1 MRYVRCTYTQSNSG
15 SKITKKIPYMQ
26 ENSQIFDKKIRFLI
40 ITRIF
45 DYFSV
50 TGLQGLGFDVCRRF
64 SGAAL
69 RVNAT

>member
-1 MRYVRCTYTQSNSG
+1 
-15 SKITKKIPYMQ
+15 MQ

-69 RVNAT
+69 RVNATQSH